1 MLTKEKILR
10 APKKNYMDKDQLSFF
25 KTQLNELKKETLKH
39 IKDAKDRLSNP
50 PACSDEVDRAQHEID
65 SMLFLRIVERESKLL
80 PKIDKALLRIKAGDY
95 GYCLETGD
103 PIGLERLISRPTAE
117 FCAEVKSLN
126 EEKEK
131 HFADCY
137 LYDKGLPFVY
147 EKFHF
152 YIIHIHYCQL
162 L

>member
-25 KTQLNELKKETLKH
+25 KTQLNELKKETLMH

-50 PACSDEVDRAQHEID
+50 PACSDEVARAQHEID

-95 GYCLETGD
+95 GYCLETGE

-117 FCAEVKSLN
+117 FCAEVKSIN

-131 HFADCY
+131 HFAD
-137 LYDKGLPFVY
+137 
-147 EKFHF
+147 
-152 YIIHIHYCQL
+152 
-162 L
+162 

>member
-80 PKIDKALLRIKAGDY
+80 PKIDKALLRIKSGDY
-95 GYCLETGD
+95 GYCLETGE

-117 FCAEVKSLN
+117 FCAEVKSIN

-131 HFADCY
+131 HFAD
-137 LYDKGLPFVY
+137 
-147 EKFHF
+147 
-152 YIIHIHYCQL
+152 
-162 L
+162 

>member
-25 KTQLNELKKETLKH
+25 KTQLNELKKETLMH

-103 PIGLERLISRPTAE
+103 PIGLERLISSPTAE
-117 FCAEVKSLN
+117 FCAEVKSIN

-131 HFADCY
+131 HFAD
-137 LYDKGLPFVY
+137 
-147 EKFHF
+147 
-152 YIIHIHYCQL
+152 
-162 L
+162 

>member
-80 PKIDKALLRIKAGDY
+80 PKICLLYTYPSPRDV
-95 GYCLETGD
+95 E
-103 PIGLERLISRPTAE
+103 ESRMPSSA
-117 FCAEVKSLN
+117 
-126 EEKEK
+126 
-131 HFADCY
+131 
-137 LYDKGLPFVY
+137 
-147 EKFHF
+147 
-152 YIIHIHYCQL
+152 
-162 L
+162 

>member
-39 IKDAKDRLSNP
+39 IKDAKDRLSNQP
-50 PACSDEVDRAQHEID
+50 DSSDEVDRAQHEID

-95 GYCLETGD
+95 GYCLETGE
-103 PIGLERLISRPTAE
+103 PIGLERLITRPTAE
-117 FCAEVKSLN
+117 FCAEVKSIN

-131 HFADCY
+131 HFAD
-137 LYDKGLPFVY
+137 
-147 EKFHF
+147 
-152 YIIHIHYCQL
+152 
-162 L
+162 

>member
-25 KTQLNELKKETLKH
+25 KTQLNELKKEKLKH

-50 PACSDEVDRAQHEID
+50 PACSDEVDRAQHEIE

-95 GYCLETGD
+95 GYCLETGE

-117 FCAEVKSLN
+117 FCAEVKSIN

-131 HFADCY
+131 HFAD
-137 LYDKGLPFVY
+137 
-147 EKFHF
+147 
-152 YIIHIHYCQL
+152 
-162 L
+162 

>member
-25 KTQLNELKKETLKH
+25 KTQLNELKKETLQH

-80 PKIDKALLRIKAGDY
+80 PKIDKALLRIKSGDY

-117 FCAEVKSLN
+117 FCAEVKSIN

-131 HFADCY
+131 HFAD
-137 LYDKGLPFVY
+137 
-147 EKFHF
+147 
-152 YIIHIHYCQL
+152 
-162 L
+162 

>member
-25 KTQLNELKKETLKH
+25 KTQLKELKKETLMH

-50 PACSDEVDRAQHEID
+50 PACSDEVDRTQHEID

-117 FCAEVKSLN
+117 FCAEVKSIN

-131 HFADCY
+131 HFAD
-137 LYDKGLPFVY
+137 
-147 EKFHF
+147 
-152 YIIHIHYCQL
+152 
-162 L
+162 

>member
-25 KTQLNELKKETLKH
+25 KTQLNELKKETLMH
-39 IKDAKDRLSNP
+39 IKNAKDRLSNP
-50 PACSDEVDRAQHEID
+50 PTCSDEVDRAQHEID

-95 GYCLETGD
+95 GYCLETGE
-103 PIGLERLISRPTAE
+103 PIGLERLITRPTAE
-117 FCAEVKSLN
+117 FCSEVKSIN

-131 HFADCY
+131 HFVD
-137 LYDKGLPFVY
+137 
-147 EKFHF
+147 
-152 YIIHIHYCQL
+152 
-162 L
+162 

>member
-25 KTQLNELKKETLKH
+25 KTQLNELKKETLMH
-39 IKDAKDRLSNP
+39 IKDAKERLSNP

-103 PIGLERLISRPTAE
+103 PIGLERLISIPTAE
-117 FCAEVKSLN
+117 FCAEVKSIN

-131 HFADCY
+131 HFAD
-137 LYDKGLPFVY
+137 
-147 EKFHF
+147 
-152 YIIHIHYCQL
+152 
-162 L
+162 

>member
-25 KTQLNELKKETLKH
+25 KTQLNELKKETLMH

-95 GYCLETGD
+95 GYCLETGE

-117 FCAEVKSLN
+117 FCAEVKSIN
-126 EEKEK
+126 EEKEQ
-131 HFADCY
+131 HFAD
-137 LYDKGLPFVY
+137 
-147 EKFHF
+147 
-152 YIIHIHYCQL
+152 
-162 L
+162 

>member
-1 MLTKEKILR
+1 MCIRDRLHIMLTKEKILK
-10 APKKNYMDKDQLSFF
+10 APKKNYMNKDQLSFF

-117 FCAEVKSLN
+117 FCAEVKSIN

-131 HFADCY
+131 HFAD
-137 LYDKGLPFVY
+137 
-147 EKFHF
+147 
-152 YIIHIHYCQL
+152 
-162 L
+162 

>member
-25 KTQLNELKKETLKH
+25 KTQLNELKKETLMH

-95 GYCLETGD
+95 GYCLETGE
-103 PIGLERLISRPTAE
+103 PIGLERLITRPCLLYTSPSPRDRTRSRMPSSA
-117 FCAEVKSLN
+117 
-126 EEKEK
+126 
-131 HFADCY
+131 
-137 LYDKGLPFVY
+137 
-147 EKFHF
+147 
-152 YIIHIHYCQL
+152 
-162 L
+162 

>member
-25 KTQLNELKKETLKH
+25 KTQLNELKKETLMH

-50 PACSDEVDRAQHEID
+50 PAGSDEVDRAQHEID

-95 GYCLETGD
+95 GYCLETGE

-117 FCAEVKSLN
+117 FCAEVKSIN

-131 HFADCY
+131 HFAD
-137 LYDKGLPFVY
+137 
-147 EKFHF
+147 
-152 YIIHIHYCQL
+152 
-162 L
+162 

>member
-25 KTQLNELKKETLKH
+25 KTQLNELKKETLMH

-80 PKIDKALLRIKAGDY
+80 PKIDKALLRIKSGDY
-95 GYCLETGD
+95 GYCLETGE

-117 FCAEVKSLN
+117 FCAEVKSIN

-131 HFADCY
+131 HFAD
-137 LYDKGLPFVY
+137 
-147 EKFHF
+147 
-152 YIIHIHYCQL
+152 
-162 L
+162 

>member
-1 MLTKEKILR
+1 MLTKEKILK
-10 APKKNYMDKDQLSFF
+10 APKKNYMNKDQLSFF
-25 KTQLNELKKETLKH
+25 KTQLNELKKETLMH

-95 GYCLETGD
+95 GDCLETGD
-103 PIGLERLISRPTAE
+103 PIGVERLISRPTAE
-117 FCAEVKSLN
+117 FCAEVKSIN

-131 HFADCY
+131 HFVD
-137 LYDKGLPFVY
+137 
-147 EKFHF
+147 
-152 YIIHIHYCQL
+152 
-162 L
+162 

>member
-117 FCAEVKSLN
+117 FCAEVKLSLIQIS
-126 EEKEK
+126 EPTRQPCRSYAV
-131 HFADCY
+131 F
-137 LYDKGLPFVY
+137 
-147 EKFHF
+147 
-152 YIIHIHYCQL
+152 
-162 L
+162 

>member
-25 KTQLNELKKETLKH
+25 KPQLTELKKETLMH

-117 FCAEVKSLN
+117 FCAEVKSIN

-131 HFADCY
+131 HFAD
-137 LYDKGLPFVY
+137 
-147 EKFHF
+147 
-152 YIIHIHYCQL
+152 
-162 L
+162 